1 MGPVCSTVTR
11 RALHQVSRQADQDE
25 RRAEWEN
32 ENSSLSPS
40 EQEQIDNFM
49 GVPGSG
55 VLDEA

>member
-1 MGPVCSTVTR
+1 MGPVCTTAGRQVLR
-11 RALHQVSRQADQDE
+11 QVSRQADLDE

-40 EQEQIDNFM
+40 EQGQIENFM
-49 GVPGSG
+49 AVPGAG